1 MREQDVCLELLL
13 DWLGDGGGRRFEIER
28 TEEPAPGVLAAIA
41 TDGAQRLAAEVHP
54 LLAPTRND
62 AWASNR
68 ERLPGGEGAR
78 PAGGCPVRV
87 PAGGAVEAEL
97 LRLVREAASKPE
109 PGQRAD
115 VRAPTAVYIKKQ
127 QDEGALMSVS

>member
-68 ERLPGGEGAR
+68 ERLEGEIAAGLTGGYALWLPPGAAPPARGAGGGGALRAGGGGGGGAGVGDGLGAR
-78 PAGGCPVRV
+78 RRYRERGPVGG
-87 PAGGAVEAEL
+87 
-97 LRLVREAASKPE
+97 
-109 PGQRAD
+109 D
-115 VRAPTAVYIKKQ
+115 
-127 QDEGALMSVS
+127 